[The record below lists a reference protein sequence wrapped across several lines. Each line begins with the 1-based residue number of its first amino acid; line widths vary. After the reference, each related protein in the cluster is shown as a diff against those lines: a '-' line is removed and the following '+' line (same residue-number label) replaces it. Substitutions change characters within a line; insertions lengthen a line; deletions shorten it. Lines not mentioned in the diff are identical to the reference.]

1 MFVYI
6 PSRSRNDLI
15 WRRQVSPDGFVC
27 MCVCVVLVC
36 VMIILLRQSLESQDP
51 SWDRWVGEL

>member
-15 WRRQVSPDGFVC
+15 WLRQLSPDGFVC
-27 MCVCVVLVC
+27 MCVCCVCDDNSAVSESGITRLV
-36 VMIILLRQSLESQDP
+36 MGSLG
-51 SWDRWVGEL
+51 W

>member
-15 WRRQVSPDGFVC
+15 WHRQVSPDGFVC
-27 MCVCVVLVC
+27 MCVCCACVCDDNSAAAESGITRLV
-36 VMIILLRQSLESQDP
+36 MGLLG
-51 SWDRWVGEL
+51 W